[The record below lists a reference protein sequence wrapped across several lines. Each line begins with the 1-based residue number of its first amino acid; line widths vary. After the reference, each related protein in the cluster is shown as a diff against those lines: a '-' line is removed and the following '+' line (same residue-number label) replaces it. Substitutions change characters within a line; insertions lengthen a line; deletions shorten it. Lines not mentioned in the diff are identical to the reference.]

1 MYLQKLEIQ
10 GFKSFAEKTTLEFN
24 RQLTAVV
31 GPNGSGKSN
40 VADAVRWVLGEQSLK
55 VLRGKKSQDVI
66 FAGSTTKP
74 RLGMAE
80 VSLYLNN
87 EDGAG
92 GLDYREVV
100 ITRRIYRDGDSEYL
114 INKNKVRLL
123 DVQMMLAKASFGQ
136 RTYAIIGQG
145 MVDSI
150 LTASPQERKEF
161 FDEAT
166 GVREYQIKKE
176 QALLKLERSQE
187 NLAKSEQLLAE
198 IEPRLKSLHRQVKKL
213 ERRAELEAELKTKR
227 SVYYGRL
234 RAESEEE
241 SQELKKQ
248 LQRVQINKEQATQAV
263 SKNQAELAK
272 LQAEDTEALAWQK
285 LQNDY
290 QVLVSKRDNIAR
302 NLSAIEG
309 KLAFA
314 KASSG
319 QADLLFLEKRQ
330 AELKTLVLEAENQLS
345 LIEQELKVKEG
356 IWQKKTSEQ
365 QKFLDDFK
373 KLQDSSLLAKE
384 NKAEGGDWQKISVS
398 LNEVIREQED
408 FLNFLNENKN
418 ISAEEIKAK
427 LNGLQ
432 KRLVELKNSITALSG
447 AAKTEDR
454 DFQAEMEKFLV
465 TKDSLTNELQEAR
478 LELEMTKA
486 KKENFNNQIEN
497 LKNDL
502 AKITSELNS
511 YAQASDS
518 DADLTTEKNNALS
531 QMNEIE
537 KELGVKKEELA
548 KFSAKQQVL
557 KENFSKFQESARMLQ
572 SALDKANNEFNEL
585 QLSLTKIEVKRED
598 LEVEIAQECPDGL
611 TDFAVEESAE
621 DLGVLKNSIF
631 RLKEQLSVIGAID
644 VEVVSEHD
652 EVNERQQFLSAQ
664 TVDLNQA
671 IKSCQSLIKELDNK
685 ISEQFETAF
694 NKINVK
700 FQSYFLTLFGGGS
713 VKLILNKIDN
723 SAAVAEDSTEEAE
736 NVEVPAV
743 EGPVAKPVF
752 KNYTFGIE
760 IQVTPP
766 GKKLKSINVLSG
778 GEKALTAI
786 ALISAIIATNPSPFV
801 ILDEVD
807 AALDESNSVRFASIV
822 HELSDKA
829 QFICITHNRATMEQA
844 AILYG
849 VTMGSD
855 GVSRLLSI
863 NFEEAEKVAQN

>member
-87 EDGAG
+87 EDNSS
-92 GLDYREVV
+92 GLDYQEIV

-187 NLAKSEQLLAE
+187 NLSQSEQLLAE

-213 ERRAELEAELKTKR
+213 ERRAELEAELSTKR
-227 SVYYGRL
+227 SSYYGRL

-241 SQELKKQ
+241 LKRLKKQ
-248 LQRVQINKEQATQAV
+248 LQQAQINKEQANSAV
-263 SKNQAELAK
+263 EKNHQELLK

-290 QVLVSKRDNIAR
+290 QLLVSKRDNIAR

-314 KASSG
+314 KAASG

-330 AELKTLVLEAENQLS
+330 AELKTSELEAENQLS
-345 LIEQELKVKEG
+345 LLEQELKVKEG
-356 IWQKKTSEQ
+356 VWQKKTAEQ

-373 KLQDSSLLAKE
+373 KLQDSANVAKE

-398 LNEVIREQED
+398 LNEVIKEQED
-408 FLNFLNENKN
+408 FLNFLNENEN
-418 ISAEEIKAK
+418 ISAGEIKAK

-432 KRLVELKNSITALSG
+432 KRLVELKNSINALSG
-447 AAKTEDR
+447 TAKTEDH
-454 DFQAEMEKFLV
+454 DFQAEMEKFLI

-486 KKENFNNQIEN
+486 KKNNLNSQLQNF
-497 LKNDL
+497 KNDL
-502 AKITSELNS
+502 AKITAELNS
-511 YAQASDS
+511 YANATNSDT
-518 DADLTTEKNNALS
+518 DLTTEKNNSLS
-531 QMNEIE
+531 AMAKIDQ
-537 KELGVKKEELA
+537 ELVAKKEELA
-548 KFSAKQQVL
+548 VFGAKQQTI

-572 SALDKANNEFNEL
+572 SVLDKANNEVNEL
-585 QLSLTKIEVKRED
+585 QLALTKIEVKRED
-598 LEVEIAQECPDGL
+598 LEVEISQECPNGL
-611 TDFAVEESAE
+611 AEAGSEENQE
-621 DLGVLKNSIF
+621 DLSMLRNNIL
-631 RLKEQLSVIGAID
+631 RLKEQLAVIGAID
-644 VEVVSEHD
+644 AEVVAEHD
-652 EVNERQQFLSAQ
+652 EVNERQQFLSTQ

-694 NKINVK
+694 NKINIK
-700 FQSYFLTLFGGGS
+700 FQSYFLTLFGGGTA
-713 VKLILNKIDN
+713 KLILNKIDN
-723 SAAVAEDSTEEAE
+723 SVAVAEDSTEEAE

-743 EGPVAKPVF
+743 EGPSAKPVF

-849 VTMGSD
+849 VTMGTD
-855 GVSRLLSI
+855 GISHLLSV